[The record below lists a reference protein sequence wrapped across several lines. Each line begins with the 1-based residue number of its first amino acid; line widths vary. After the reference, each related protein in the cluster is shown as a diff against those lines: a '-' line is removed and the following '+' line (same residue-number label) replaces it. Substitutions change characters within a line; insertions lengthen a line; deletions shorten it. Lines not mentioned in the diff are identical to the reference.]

1 MNEPEKI
8 RCEEYSRAIFGKSLK
23 NSELEDLVKGS
34 SSYDEFRIRAVHKF
48 ASRNEYSKKIAVR
61 WQSTVVVKT
70 DDHPDANILL
80 HMLESLAQRQVELER
95 KMREANAELLAK
107 LQALDA
113 AATTQAV
120 WRANLDEIRDQ
131 IAEIRKNLEQL
142 EVLPTRGGNGTK

>member
-1 MNEPEKI
+1 MNEPEKN

-34 SSYDEFRIRAVHKF
+34 SSFDEFRIRAVHKF

-61 WQSTVVVKT
+61 WQSTLVKT
-70 DDHPDANILL
+70 DDRTDANILL

-95 KMREANAELLAK
+95 KMREANAELLERF
-107 LQALDA
+107 QALDK

-131 IAEIRKNLEQL
+131 ISEIRKNLEQL
-142 EVLPTRGGNGTK
+142 EVLPSRGGNGSK

>member
-8 RCEEYSRAIFGKSLK
+8 RCEEYSRAIFGKSVK
-23 NSELEDLVKGS
+23 TAELEDLVKGS
-34 SSYDEFRIRAVHKF
+34 SSFEEFRIRMVHKF
-48 ASRNEYSKKIAVR
+48 AHKTEYSKKIAVR
-61 WQSTVVVKT
+61 WQGTVVKRA
-70 DDHPDANILL
+70 DELPDANILL

-95 KMREANAELLAK
+95 KMREANAELLQK
-107 LQALDA
+107 LQTLDA

-142 EVLPTRGGNGTK
+142 EVLPSRGGNGSK